1 MFGLLGYGLLLV
13 GIVYFDKRRDL
24 KTGGR
29 WGGSGRG
36 QRQQRTACSRWGRA
50 TLDALQDLEDGG
62 STNDKDEETK
72 DNWAN
77 REVVLLLL
85 ASSGDVSSARNVV
98 LVALAATAHSR
109 RLHGGRHP

>member
-36 QRQQRTACSRWGRA
+36 QRQQRTACSHWGRA
-50 TLDALQDLEDGG
+50 TLDALQDLEDGCKASRKREG
-62 STNDKDEETK
+62 ESVIQRRGRGRDGEVTK
-72 DNWAN
+72 
-77 REVVLLLL
+77 
-85 ASSGDVSSARNVV
+85 
-98 LVALAATAHSR
+98 SR
-109 RLHGGRHP
+109 KQI